1 MTGLQELRHRTGSSG
16 RPTPTRRLPVKSR
29 RGRCPHRPGG
39 TSPQKIRRAACPHAA
54 ARQAQ
59 RFPPSRQ
66 ASTSAERVADGD
78 AEAIRKQGANLHIP
92 VRVAEG
98 AGTVV
103 TSVAER
109 IPKPLVLAAFFPPF
123 LSPQKEREP
132 RSAQRSAEYYGLP
145 HQRRR
150 SPARND
156 RVFCK
161 GYSARPSGGVG
172 APRPT
177 AIARSAGERAYYW
190 WCSAAGGQRR
200 PPLRTSG
207 WMPPWAAG

>member
-1 MTGLQELRHRTGSSG
+1 MLQFYYIHIMRGWTDMGSRIAAVSVRTGCAMTVFTRGAMVFLAVRRGGALPRPQATAEVAPTKRQGMRCKPGFGSSG

-145 HQRRR
+145 HQ
-150 SPARND
+150 
-156 RVFCK
+156 
-161 GYSARPSGGVG
+161 
-172 APRPT
+172 
-177 AIARSAGERAYYW
+177 
-190 WCSAAGGQRR
+190 
-200 PPLRTSG
+200 
-207 WMPPWAAG
+207 

>member
-1 MTGLQELRHRTGSSG
+1 MPHQCAHWFAMTGLQELRHRTGSSG

-132 RSAQRSAEYYGLP
+132 PAAWTDAVVLRIATASLRTGFTRSAAQ
-145 HQRRR
+145 
-150 SPARND
+150 D
-156 RVFCK
+156 R
-161 GYSARPSGGVG
+161 
-172 APRPT
+172 
-177 AIARSAGERAYYW
+177 
-190 WCSAAGGQRR
+190 AAG
-200 PPLRTSG
+200 
-207 WMPPWAAG
+207 

>member
-1 MTGLQELRHRTGSSG
+1 M
-16 RPTPTRRLPVKSR
+16 PSR
-29 RGRCPHRPGG
+29 RRTAYAEGAPVR
-39 TSPQKIRRAACPHAA
+39 S
-54 ARQAQ
+54 
-59 RFPPSRQ
+59 

-78 AEAIRKQGANLHIP
+78 AEAMRKQGKKFAQCRS
-92 VRVAEG
+92 RVAERNRCRRHLSRG
-98 AGTVV
+98 KDSKT
-103 TSVAER
+103 
-109 IPKPLVLAAFFPPF
+109 LVLAAFFPPF

-207 WMPPWAAG
+207 WMPPWAAGQKKRTPGAFSFFFFYRRVSTAWPRRGWNHPAAAGAASPRPFPYARRK